1 MTSELGLI
9 GEDVNDVRVEALLEQ
24 RKQLCSD
31 AVARDADVRVRLV
44 FDVRD
49 SALVEVR
56 GEIGAAAREQ
66 RTDDVAISR
75 VHGRQAFRAG
85 ASQQPQ
91 QKRFGLVVARVTHGD
106 AIRAEVRQR
115 AAEKFVARG
124 AGRVFNRSPV
134 FFRTSTDVFSLDEN
148 RSLAS
153 RRKLNA
159 ECLVTGR
166 FIPQLMIEVREPRDD
181 ELPCRADFAQQM
193 HERH

>member
-9 GEDVNDVRVEALLEQ
+9 GEDVNDVRVEALLEHRQ
-24 RKQLCSD
+24 QLCPD
-31 AVARDADVRVRLV
+31 AVSRDADVRVRLV
-44 FDVRD
+44 LDVCD
-49 SALVEVR
+49 SVLVEVR
-56 GEIGAAAREQ
+56 DEVRAAAREQ

-75 VHGRQAFRAG
+75 VHGRQSFRAG

-91 QKRFGLVVARVTHGD
+91 QKRFGLVVARVTDSD

-115 AAEKFVARG
+115 TAEKFVTRC

-134 FFRTSTDVFSLDEN
+134 LLCAGADVFSLDEDRN
-148 RSLAS
+148 VAS
-153 RRKLNA
+153 RRKRNA

-166 FIPQLMIEVREPRDD
+166 FIPQPMIEVREPRDD
-181 ELPCRADFAQQM
+181 ELPCRVDLAQQM